1 MVIHTDTVSKTLSS
15 TMRHSMA
22 EFKSQQFEP
31 AVPDTN
37 ETRYQAQL
45 RESGHTQLQIRSPV
59 H

>member
-1 MVIHTDTVSKTLSS
+1 MVIHTDTVSKTVSS
-15 TMRHSMA
+15 TMRHLMA

-45 RESGHTQLQIRSPV
+45 RVSGHTRLRIRSPV